1 MRWLKGYRELWAV
14 GLNLD
19 DPDYITRRVRLARI
33 RTTRS
38 AIHGSDLKYRNHI
51 VATHHPIDGWGTH
64 CPNGRLELIQTVR
77 FRINAQNLISPRC
90 PAEAAPCV
98 LPAVVAMAGNQ
109 RSLCTSLTKSRK
121 TE

>member
-33 RTTRS
+33 GTTRS

-77 FRINAQNLISPRC
+77 FRINAQNLIFSPTVPSRGGALC
-90 PAEAAPCV
+90 PARGGCHGRQPEVPV
-98 LPAVVAMAGNQ
+98 Y
-109 RSLCTSLTKSRK
+109 
-121 TE
+121 